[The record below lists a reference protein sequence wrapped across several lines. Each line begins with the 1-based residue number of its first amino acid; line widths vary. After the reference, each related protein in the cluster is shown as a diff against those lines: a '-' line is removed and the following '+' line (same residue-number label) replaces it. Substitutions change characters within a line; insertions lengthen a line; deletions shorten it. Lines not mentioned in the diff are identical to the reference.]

1 MLVGARAASAS
12 PREARRL
19 PRRARLR
26 RRDEFQRVYSQGFR
40 STGPHMAVFAV
51 VRVPADGAGARLG
64 VTASRKV
71 GNAVVRARCKRR
83 LRELF
88 RTEDRDFAGCDVDV
102 VINARR
108 GCAAAPWA
116 ALARE
121 YRRHQAKVTERLR
134 AG

>member
-1 MLVGARAASAS
+1 
-12 PREARRL
+12 
-19 PRRARLR
+19 
-26 RRDEFQRVYSQGFR
+26 
-40 STGPHMAVFAV
+40 MAVFAV
-51 VRVPADGAGARLG
+51 VRHPADGAGARLG

-88 RTEDRDFAGCDVDV
+88 RTEDRDFAGRDVDV

-108 GCAAAPWA
+108 GFAAAPWQ
-116 ALARE
+116 ALVRE

-134 AG
+134 VG